1 MLLTKLELDTIAS
14 RTPPKLA
21 LDTNAYRA
29 LDDGNFKLSRYI
41 EFAAQLG
48 LPIIVLGELYY
59 GILGTKQEDNLLNLN
74 RFLAITRLELLHID
88 NTTARI
94 FGEIACELRQKGKPI
109 QQDDM
114 WIAALC
120 KQYGYTL
127 ATADK
132 GFAEITGLEILSF

>member
-1 MLLTKLELDTIAS
+1 MT
-14 RTPPKLA
+14 PKLA

-29 LDDGNFKLSRYI
+29 LNDGNSKLSKHVKST
-41 EFAAQLG
+41 AQLG

-59 GILGTKQEDNLLNLN
+59 GIFLGNERESNLLNLN
-74 RFLAITRLELLHID
+74 RFLALPRLEVLHINED
-88 NTTARI
+88 TSRI
-94 FGEIACELRQKGKPI
+94 FGEIATELRKKGKPI

-127 ATADK
+127 ATADN
-132 GFAEITGLEILSF
+132 GFADIDGLELLSF

>member
-1 MLLTKLELDTIAS
+1 MT
-14 RTPPKLA
+14 PKLA

-29 LDDGNFKLSRYI
+29 LDDGNTKLGKLIKSV
-41 EFAAQLG
+41 AQVG
-48 LPIIVLGELYY
+48 VPITVLGELYY
-59 GILGTKQEDNLLNLN
+59 GIFLGGKQDRNVSNLN
-74 RFLAITRLELLHID
+74 RFLASPRVELLHVD
-88 NTTARI
+88 ELTAKL
-94 FGEIACELRQKGKPI
+94 FGEIATQLRQSGRPI

-132 GFAEITGLEILSF
+132 DFSAVTGLELVSF

>member
-1 MLLTKLELDTIAS
+1 MM
-14 RTPPKLA
+14 PKLA

-29 LDDGNFKLSRYI
+29 LDDGDAKLGSLVKTVPKI
-41 EFAAQLG
+41 G

-59 GILGTKQEDNLLNLN
+59 GIFLGGKREKNLSNLN
-74 RFLAITRLELLHID
+74 RFLALPRVELLHID
-88 NTTARI
+88 ETTTKL
-94 FGEIACELRQKGKPI
+94 FGEIATQLKQSGRPI

-120 KQYGYTL
+120 KQYGYAL

-132 GFAEITGLEILSF
+132 DFSAVTGLEIISF

>member
-1 MLLTKLELDTIAS
+1 MT
-14 RTPPKLA
+14 PKLA

-29 LDDGNFKLSRYI
+29 LDDGNEKLSSLI
-41 EFAAQLG
+41 QSSPQIG

-59 GILGTKQEDNLLNLN
+59 GIFLGEKREKNSSNLN
-74 RFLAITRLELLHID
+74 RFLNIPRVDILHVDEITSKL
-88 NTTARI
+88 
-94 FGEIACELRQKGKPI
+94 FGEIATELRRVGRPM

-120 KQYGYTL
+120 KQYGYAL

-132 GFAEITGLEILSF
+132 GFDTITGLELVNF

>member
-1 MLLTKLELDTIAS
+1 MLP
-14 RTPPKLA
+14 RLA

-29 LDDGNFKLSRYI
+29 LDDGNPKLSHHI
-41 EFAAQLG
+41 KVVAQIG

-59 GILGTKQEDNLLNLN
+59 GIFSGNKQEDNLLNLH
-74 RFLAITRLELLHID
+74 RFLALPRLELLHIGND
-88 NTTARI
+88 TARI
-94 FGEIACELRQKGKPI
+94 FGEIASELRQKGKPI

-114 WIAALC
+114 WIAAIC

>member
-1 MLLTKLELDTIAS
+1 ML
-14 RTPPKLA
+14 PKLA

-29 LDDGNFKLSRYI
+29 LDDGNSKLSRYI
-41 EFAAQLG
+41 KLAAQLG

-59 GILGTKQEDNLLNLN
+59 GIFLGTKQEDNLLNLN

>member
-1 MLLTKLELDTIAS
+1 M
-14 RTPPKLA
+14 TPRLA

-29 LDDGNFKLSRYI
+29 IDDGNEKLSRLVQSTPQI
-41 EFAAQLG
+41 G

-59 GILGTKQEDNLLNLN
+59 GIFLSEKRERNSSNLH
-74 RFLAITRLELLHID
+74 RFLTMPRVEILHVD
-88 NTTARI
+88 EVTAKL
-94 FGEIACELRQKGKPI
+94 FGEIATDLRRAGRPI

-132 GFAEITGLEILSF
+132 DFDSITGLELIHF

>member
-1 MLLTKLELDTIAS
+1 MI
-14 RTPPKLA
+14 PKLA

-29 LDDGNFKLSRYI
+29 LDDGNAKLI
-41 EFAAQLG
+41 PLIKTVPQIG
-48 LPIIVLGELYY
+48 LPVIVLGELYY
-59 GILGTKQEDNLLNLN
+59 GIFLGGKREKNLSNLN
-74 RFLAITRLELLHID
+74 RFLALPRVELLHID
-88 NTTARI
+88 ETTTKL
-94 FGEIACELRQKGKPI
+94 FGEIATQLRQSGHPI

-132 GFAEITGLEILSF
+132 GFDAVTGLEITSF